1 MIVGIIALAVPFTPT
16 SASSGSGNRPAPGS
30 STVEGSR
37 VSYRR
42 PTPTSTPTPTAS
54 GAVHCPD
61 SAMFDWAMATLRGR
75 VTASQW
81 TSLAPTCT
89 PTGARVNASAP
100 TPTPVATPTPTP
112 VATPTPTPVA
122 TSAPTP
128 TPVATP
134 TRTPV
139 AAPTPTPVATPTR
152 TPVATSAPTPTP
164 VATPTSVACGT
175 LQARIDAAAAGSTL
189 DLTGCTYAARAT
201 VGKPLTI
208 SGATIR
214 PPAGTAG
221 LTVTANDVILDG
233 LTIIGSNGTTYN
245 GSEYGVFAEGTAA
258 APIRRLT
265 VRGSE
270 IGSFG
275 HAGIYAGHVADLRVS
290 GNTIH
295 DVVYAGL
302 RVDSGVGGLVDGN
315 TIQRIGVFGA
325 SANSNN
331 AYGITL
337 TVIASGDLV
346 KDPPTSD
353 FVVRGNTIEDVPT
366 WHALDT
372 HAGLRITFAD
382 NIVRRSMRAL
392 FITTDSLNDRSS
404 DITVTRNQFLSPAP
418 ISTNIVA
425 VTLYNTVNVSVTDNV
440 ESGWGS
446 TSPVYDYTGGS
457 TGLATSGNSVTP

>member
-1 MIVGIIALAVPFTPT
+1 VVLGAVVLLLQ
-16 SASSGSGNRPAPGS
+16 GPAPPWAPTFLPLS
-30 STVEGSR
+30 VKVEG
-37 VSYRR
+37 
-42 PTPTSTPTPTAS
+42 A
-54 GAVHCPD
+54 
-61 SAMFDWAMATLRGR
+61 
-75 VTASQW
+75 
-81 TSLAPTCT
+81 
-89 PTGARVNASAP
+89 

-122 TSAPTP
+122 TSAPTPTPVATPTP

-440 ESGWGS
+440 IKGWTPEVAVDDAGQL
-446 TSPVYDYTGGS
+446 S
-457 TGLATSGNSVTP
+457 TGLVVADNRFTP